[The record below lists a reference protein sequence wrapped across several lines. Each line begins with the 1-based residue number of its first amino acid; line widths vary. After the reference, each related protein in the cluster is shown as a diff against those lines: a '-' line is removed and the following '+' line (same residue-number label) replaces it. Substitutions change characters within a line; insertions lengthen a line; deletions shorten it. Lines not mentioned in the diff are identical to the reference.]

1 MSVSSD
7 RGSGLH
13 SKVAQRVG
21 LSPVDEV
28 DNKPVAAHQPEGA
41 KLALKQMIERKQYN
55 DAVRRREFDKLRR
68 LRLNPLPAAGGAT
81 VPLSDFQDS
90 WGYSVFEERANTL
103 KKIDEIEAQ
112 MSKQW
117 WRSRDGSVAPDQVAS
132 SAHTLD
138 SGFATTMPSDMADST
153 LDVPTR
159 LADGADSAVPDTHVP
174 PRDARDT
181 AQVLT
186 DAFAVSSLE
195 FPLDSSVA
203 SDPVLE
209 EAAIRFANGDDGG
222 AESVL
227 MAALQQRNSA
237 LAVGPGWSYALL
249 DIYWATSQQ
258 ASFERIADELA
269 HRHGITA
276 PKWPTQRASPPVP
289 SLQSVPAVPG
299 AGPSRV
305 DRWQCPPTL
314 DAAAVLGLQAR
325 TAATGVF
332 WHLDWRRL
340 ESMTPQAAQA
350 LAVLMSGWCEQPVE
364 FSLDAVETLEQL
376 LRLHTPMGDAQV
388 PQLWWQLRLGLLRLL
403 GLQDD
408 FELVAL
414 DFCVTYEISPP
425 SWQPAQCQVL
435 AVPPSATPHEVTE
448 AVPVTAATGHC
459 LTLSGEVLG
468 DVTPLLPNPAGL
480 GGVGHT
486 LDISCAALLRVDF
499 SAGGSLLN
507 WLANAQAA
515 GVQIRLVDVP
525 QLLVAF
531 FNLIGLNEH
540 AHIVVRNY

>member
-1 MSVSSD
+1 
-7 RGSGLH
+7 
-13 SKVAQRVG
+13 
-21 LSPVDEV
+21 
-28 DNKPVAAHQPEGA
+28 
-41 KLALKQMIERKQYN
+41 
-55 DAVRRREFDKLRR
+55 
-68 LRLNPLPAAGGAT
+68 
-81 VPLSDFQDS
+81 
-90 WGYSVFEERANTL
+90 
-103 KKIDEIEAQ
+103 
-112 MSKQW
+112 
-117 WRSRDGSVAPDQVAS
+117 
-132 SAHTLD
+132 
-138 SGFATTMPSDMADST
+138 
-153 LDVPTR
+153 
-159 LADGADSAVPDTHVP
+159 
-174 PRDARDT
+174 
-181 AQVLT
+181 
-186 DAFAVSSLE
+186 
-195 FPLDSSVA
+195 
-203 SDPVLE
+203 
-209 EAAIRFANGDDGG
+209 
-222 AESVL
+222 
-227 MAALQQRNSA
+227 
-237 LAVGPGWSYALL
+237 
-249 DIYWATSQQ
+249 
-258 ASFERIADELA
+258 
-269 HRHGITA
+269 
-276 PKWPTQRASPPVP
+276 
-289 SLQSVPAVPG
+289 
-299 AGPSRV
+299 
-305 DRWQCPPTL
+305 
-314 DAAAVLGLQAR
+314 
-325 TAATGVF
+325 
-332 WHLDWRRL
+332 
-340 ESMTPQAAQA
+340 MTPQAAQA

-480 GGVGHT
+480 GGVGQT
-486 LDISCAALLRVDF
+486 LDLSCAALLRVDF